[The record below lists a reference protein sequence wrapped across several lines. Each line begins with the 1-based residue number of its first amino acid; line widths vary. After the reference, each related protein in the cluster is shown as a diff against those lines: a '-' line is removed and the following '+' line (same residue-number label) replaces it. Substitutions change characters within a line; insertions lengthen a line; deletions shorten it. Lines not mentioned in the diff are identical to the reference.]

1 MDELLLLPG
10 EQKMQLVGQASV
22 ECELLQHARAT
33 RAVANTEDAE
43 DGTVEI
49 QDDLLRGFEL
59 IVVAL

>member
-10 EQKMQLVGQASV
+10 EQEMQLVGQAPV
-22 ECELLQHARAT
+22 QGELLQDAWAT
-33 RAVANTEDAE
+33 RTITDAE

-49 QDDLLRGFEL
+49 EDDLARGFEL